1 MVTTTALML
10 GAYMILVLQMDVDQ
24 VASSFRSIESMF
36 IEFAEVSGDGS
47 ITVLD
52 CWSAL
57 HRVRNLGWLDFTT
70 DGDISCGEASPM
82 NSIDMDEYSHYTD
95 PANGGLHTIVPG
107 RLLLMP
113 SPANLPDDRCWMDTE
128 DGRRFSPN
136 FFADLLASE
145 FHTAL
150 VVGLSHD
157 GSATEYDA
165 SAFEERGIA
174 VEDIPMGEL
183 GSPHHLLA
191 AADRLLALLRAAPGA
206 VAVHVQGSGGRGGG
220 SAGVLLATG
229 LIRVFGFSAGE
240 AAAWLRMAC
249 PPLHVPHAQLSAAV
263 AHSRY
268 LAALAFDDIGRP
280 ASLPLL
286 AAAAVAGARLPVWAS
301 AQNPL
306 LRTFSLPAPVS
317 SLELLPGNAQ

>member
-1 MVTTTALML
+1 MVTMTAIML
-10 GAYMILVLQMDVDQ
+10 GAYMILDLQMDVEQ

-52 CWSAL
+52 CWTAL
-57 HRVRNLGWLDFTT
+57 HRVRNLGWLDLTS
-70 DGDISCGEASPM
+70 DGDISNSGSSPKD
-82 NSIDMDEYSHYTD
+82 SIDMDEYSHYTD

-107 RLLLMP
+107 RLLFIP
-113 SPANLPDDRCWMDTE
+113 SPMNLPDGRCWMDMD
-128 DGRRFSPN
+128 DGRRFSPD

-145 FHTAL
+145 FRTAL
-150 VVGLSHD
+150 VVGLRNE
-157 GSATEYDA
+157 GSVTEYDA

-183 GSPHHLLA
+183 GAPHHLLA
-191 AADRLLALLRAAPGA
+191 AADRLLALLRSAPGA
-206 VAVHVQGSGGRGGG
+206 VAVHVQGLGACGGG

-240 AAAWLRMAC
+240 AAAWLRMVC

-268 LAALAFDDIGRP
+268 LAALSFDDMGRP
-280 ASLPLL
+280 ASLPLPGVAAI
-286 AAAAVAGARLPVWAS
+286 AAAGTRGERPAWAA
-301 AQNPL
+301 AQNPI
-306 LRTFSLPAPVS
+306 LRTLSLPTSIV
-317 SLELLPGNAQ
+317 L